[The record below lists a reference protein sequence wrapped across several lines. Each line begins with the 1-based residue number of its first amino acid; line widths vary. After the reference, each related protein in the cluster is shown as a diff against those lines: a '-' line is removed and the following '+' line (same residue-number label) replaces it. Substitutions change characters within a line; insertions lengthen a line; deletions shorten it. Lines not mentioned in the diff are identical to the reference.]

1 LDLAENLKQALSKR
15 GIQAFVADS
24 DLPKPVAGMKRWRSS
39 IDEAINGART
49 FVLILS
55 KGELSKEV
63 IREVG
68 VACRRSRKDGR
79 FFWIIGHSK
88 GMSRTS
94 AEILTSVRMDTAELN
109 QIDFSSKEELARQ
122 IDTMLGDDGSVR
134 QRSVSQPA
142 RSEDLVDPAF
152 KESFSAELNTVTRLL
167 RRKVRDHDLING
179 LIDRI
184 ITLFKERIDR
194 WDVASVRFATS
205 ELFGKLYRYSERRA
219 FAELYMIFQDLF
231 LRAYH
236 ERRHLLGSMIDVI
249 SLTLFEAMLE
259 TWVRGHD
266 IEKLEKGAKL
276 LTRLGIDFL
285 NRDLAITRDC
295 ATQIDNL
302 AGDMFEPPIL
312 AKEIILTASVLE
324 AGPHAR
330 QLAVEL
336 VDSIMIN
343 DQFAW
348 GDNNYTYLKDSIK
361 YARNEQS
368 AYGMDLAVLEE
379 GFLEPA
385 LQQNIDMQVEDYA
398 GLLRDLVAE
407 GETDLT
413 VAKDDLVSTIKAYK
427 SLRPTIADDIR
438 KRVSQAQN
446 SRIERMFHKIV
457 DSDSTLRKIYDR

>member
-1 LDLAENLKQALSKR
+1 LDLADNLKQALWKR
-15 GIQAFVADS
+15 GIQVLVADK
-24 DLPKPVAGMKRWRSS
+24 DLPKHVVHIRKWRLS
-39 IDEAINGART
+39 IDEVIKGART
-49 FVLILS
+49 FVLILTA
-55 KGELSKEV
+55 GHLSKEV
-63 IREVG
+63 SREVR
-68 VACRRSRKDGR
+68 VAYKRSRKDPK
-79 FFWIIGHSK
+79 FSWIICHFRDV
-88 GMSRTS
+88 SRTS
-94 AEILTSVRMDTAELN
+94 TEILASIGIDTAELN
-109 QIDFSSKEELARQ
+109 QIDFSMKEELARQ
-122 IDTMLGDDGSVR
+122 VGVMLDDHGSVR
-134 QRSVSQPA
+134 PRPVSPPLK
-142 RSEDLVDPAF
+142 SEDLVDPAF
-152 KESFSAELNTVTRLL
+152 KESFSGELNAVTRLL
-167 RRKVRDHDLING
+167 RHEPRDHDVING
-179 LIDRI
+179 LIDRMI
-184 ITLFKERIDR
+184 MLVKERIDR
-194 WDVASVRFATS
+194 WDAPAVRFATS
-205 ELFGKLYRYSERRA
+205 ELFEKLYKFSERRS
-219 FAELYMIFQDLF
+219 FSELYKIFQDLF
-231 LRAYH
+231 LHAYS
-236 ERRHLLGSMIDVI
+236 ERKHLLGSMIEVIGFTMLAGLVRRYDV
-249 SLTLFEAMLE
+249 
-259 TWVRGHD
+259 
-266 IEKLEKGAKL
+266 EKVEKGAKL

-324 AGPHAR
+324 AGSHAR

-368 AYGMDLAVLEE
+368 AYGMHLAGLEE

-385 LQQNIDMQVEDYA
+385 LQQNIDMQVEDHA

-438 KRVSQAQN
+438 RRVSQAQN